1 MVYNPECV
9 FSAVDCGG
17 VEVGDIVYA
26 ANTVRALREQQVCEQ
41 QGYLTVVKE
50 ILDDSYE
57 KVFRVESLARK
68 EKGDFAFVY
77 KLSTRENR
85 EAFEYWWAYGSE
97 NNHNLEYYTD
107 GDVVEGWKPLEDGI
121 APIGFAYEGYHY
133 RVKELYRPYENSKE
147 LVDDWLK
154 KNGGCHSAIA
164 KPTIWLKSKVSGAE
178 YMVQAL
184 TEHGVVLPA
193 VTLSTI
199 VWEKLFEKYTF
210 LDGSKV
216 GLLKEEK

>member
-1 MVYNPECV
+1 MEWNPECV
-9 FSAVDCGG
+9 FSAVDCDG

-26 ANTVRALREQQVCEQ
+26 ANTVRALRDEQDAEQ
-41 QGYLTVVKE
+41 KGYLTVVKE

-85 EAFEYWWAYGSE
+85 KAFEYWWAYGSG
-97 NNHNLEYYTD
+97 NNHNLEYCTD
-107 GDVVEGWKPLEDGI
+107 LGNGWNDVPDGEP
-121 APIGFAYEGYHY
+121 PIGFAYEGYHY

-154 KNGGCHSAIA
+154 KNGGCHSALA

-210 LDGSKV
+210 LDGSEV

>member
-1 MVYNPECV
+1 MEWNPDCV

-26 ANTVRALREQQVCEQ
+26 ANTVHALRDTHVYEQK
-41 QGYLTVVKE
+41 GNLTVVKE

-77 KLSTRENR
+77 RLATRENR
-85 EAFEYWWAYGSE
+85 EAFEYWWAYGSG
-97 NNHNLEYYTD
+97 NNHNLEYCTD
-107 GDVVEGWKPLEDGI
+107 FGNGWNDVPDGEP
-121 APIGFAYEGYHY
+121 PIGFAYEGYHY
-133 RVKELYRPYENSKE
+133 RVKEMYRPYENSKE

-154 KNGGCHSAIA
+154 KNGGCHSALS